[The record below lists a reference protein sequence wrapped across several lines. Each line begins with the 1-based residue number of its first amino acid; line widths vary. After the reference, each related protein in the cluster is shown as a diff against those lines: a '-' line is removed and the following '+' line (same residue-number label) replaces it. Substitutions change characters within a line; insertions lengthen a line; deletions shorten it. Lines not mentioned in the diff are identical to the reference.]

1 MIRTLN
7 ATRYITPLREGG
19 SLPAIVQADDGAQY
33 VLKFVGAGQGRKA
46 LIAEWIAG
54 EIGRAL
60 ELRVPDLAFIE
71 LDEAFAP
78 SEPDPEIYDLLRMSV
93 GVNLGLRYLS
103 GAFAFSPLTKPAPD
117 EHLASRIVWFDAF
130 VTNIDRTPR
139 NTNLLWWQKNLWL
152 IDHGAALY
160 FHHRWGDYLTA
171 SQSTFSLIQDHV
183 LLRAASQLNE
193 ADEFAH
199 LFLNQAV
206 FEKIVA
212 RVPDVWLTGETQFAD
227 ADAHR
232 RAYVEFLTSRLEASA
247 NFVQEAKDARARRV

>member
-19 SLPAIVQADDGAQY
+19 SMPAIVQADDGEQY
-33 VLKFVGAGQGRKA
+33 VMKFVGAGQGRKA

-60 ELRVPDLAFIE
+60 ELRVPDQAFIE

-93 GVNLGLRYLS
+93 GVNLGLRYLP

-139 NTNLLWWQKNLWL
+139 NTNLLWWQKKLWL
-152 IDHGAALY
+152 IDHGASLY
-160 FHHRWGDYLTA
+160 FHHRWGDYLSA
-171 SQSTFSLIQDHV
+171 SRSAFAMIQEHV
-183 LLRAASQLNE
+183 LLRWASQLNE

-199 LFLNQAV
+199 LFLNRDW
-206 FEKIVA
+206 FERIVA
-212 RVPDVWLTGETQFAD
+212 RVPDVWLDGETQFAN
-227 ADAHR
+227 AAEHR
-232 RAYVEFLTSRLEASA
+232 RAYVEFLTTRLDSSA
-247 NFVQEAKDARARRV
+247 IFVQEAKDARARRV